1 MRESRLRC
9 RGCGSPTRRR
19 LGLVAPRRV
28 WLRRRQSGI
37 RSPFLML
44 VLCLWM
50 TISATATVRADT
62 LAEAMASA
70 YETNPTLLA
79 ARKQLAGVDEQVAQA
94 LSFWRPRAD
103 VVAGGGYIKDLSGEE
118 NSTRTANTQFS
129 TTDGPTVVLSLEV
142 RQPIYNF
149 SNAPRVRQAEEQVRS
164 GQARLT
170 AVEQDVL
177 IRAAMAYLDLFR
189 AEASLRYSTD
199 YEDALQKSLES
210 TRRQFDLG
218 LVRNSSIAQA
228 ESRLAAATAQRIQAE
243 GVLASARSNYA
254 QVIGKGANRVLM
266 PDMPAGLPESADEVI
281 EAATAYNPSLVAA
294 RYEERSARE
303 GVDVIAGQKLPN
315 FGVQGTL
322 NPNAA
327 TVLGVMSMPLYNGLL
342 DPQVRASKSLVGQ
355 RRLEMEAQRRQA
367 EQLALSAWQDYRSA
381 LGRVASYEAQ
391 QRAARIAVEGTSREY
406 NLGLRLVSDLLNNQL
421 EYFRSQVDLVGAQR
435 DLRIAGFQMLAAM
448 GRLTAAD
455 LGLYVDG
462 YDANRH
468 YDRVRDRW
476 WGTGPD
482 LEASEGPPE
491 DAQLKSR

>member
-1 MRESRLRC
+1 
-9 RGCGSPTRRR
+9 
-19 LGLVAPRRV
+19 
-28 WLRRRQSGI
+28 
-37 RSPFLML
+37 
-44 VLCLWM
+44 VLL
-50 TISATATVRADT
+50 
-62 LAEAMASA
+62 
-70 YETNPTLLA
+70 
-79 ARKQLAGVDEQVAQA
+79 
-94 LSFWRPRAD
+94 
-103 VVAGGGYIKDLSGEE
+103 
-118 NSTRTANTQFS
+118 
-129 TTDGPTVVLSLEV
+129 
-142 RQPIYNF
+142 
-149 SNAPRVRQAEEQVRS
+149 
-164 GQARLT
+164 
-170 AVEQDVL
+170 
-177 IRAAMAYLDLFR
+177 RAAIAYLDLFR

-210 TRRQFDLG
+210 TRRQFELG
-218 LVRNSSIAQA
+218 LVRNSSVAQA

-254 QVIGKGANRVLM
+254 QVIGKSANTVVM
-266 PDMPAGLPESADEVI
+266 PDMPADLPQSADEVI
-281 EAATAYNPSLVAA
+281 EAAAAYNPSLVAA
-294 RYEERSARE
+294 RYDERSARE
-303 GVDVIAGQKLPN
+303 GVDVIAGQKLPS

-381 LGRVASYEAQ
+381 QGRVASYEAQ
-391 QRAARIAVEGTSREY
+391 QRASRIAVEGTSREY

-435 DLRIAGFQMLAAM
+435 DLRLAGFQMLAAM
-448 GRLTAAD
+448 GRFTAAD

-468 YDRVRDRW
+468 YDQVRDRW

-482 LEASEGPPE
+482 LEPSEGAPN
-491 DAQLKSR
+491 DAQLKRR